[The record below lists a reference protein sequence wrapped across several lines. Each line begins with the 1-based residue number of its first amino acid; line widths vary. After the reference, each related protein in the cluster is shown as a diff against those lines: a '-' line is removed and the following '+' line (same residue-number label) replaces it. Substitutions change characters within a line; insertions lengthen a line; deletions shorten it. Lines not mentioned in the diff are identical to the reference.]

1 VIPALEAARRIAPSN
16 VFIQIEVETLDQ
28 LREALGAGATM
39 ILLDNMTPEQMREA
53 VSIAG
58 GRAELEASGGVDLP
72 RVRQIAETGVDRISI
87 GSLTKDVRAVDLSLR
102 HVEN

>member
-1 VIPALEAARRIAPSN
+1 
-16 VFIQIEVETLDQ
+16 
-28 LREALGAGATM
+28 
-39 ILLDNMTPEQMREA
+39 
-53 VSIAG
+53 
-58 GRAELEASGGVDLP
+58 VDLS